1 MKKLL
6 IINIVLF
13 LIMIIFALLMFN
25 FNWISQL
32 IEMIILLVV
41 ELIWIIILSI
51 ICTKVT
57 SA

>member
-13 LIMIIFALLMFN
+13 LILIIFALLMFN